1 MPALTGCEPISAA
14 NLKAL
19 VDQLKRELGGS
30 CSLTDARATRR

>member
-1 MPALTGCEPISAA
+1 MAISGNEPISAG
-14 NLKAL
+14 NLKTV